1 MFFIGKNGIK
11 QKGRHYSK
19 SRLFS
24 INNMIKGNIFVLPK
38 NKPDEEFFDVKKLD
52 RKLHTLVWSSFLST
66 RKSYGFSV
74 PRNS

>member
-1 MFFIGKNGIK
+1 
-11 QKGRHYSK
+11 
-19 SRLFS
+19 
-24 INNMIKGNIFVLPK
+24 MIKGNIFVLPK